1 MSSMVGGDGLH
12 KIVVLNP
19 KGGSGKTTLSTNLAS
34 VYALRKPPP
43 TLIDC
48 DPQGYCSRWLERRAS
63 KRPAIYGIE
72 AFRDRSP
79 PRDAATSTLIEQ
91 IPSDSRVAIFDLP
104 AAISFDELYLHTH
117 FADSIL
123 IPIVPSEIDVHSA
136 AQLISELL
144 LDVQLDR
151 REQKLAIVANRV
163 RTNTRSYQ
171 MLRRFLGS
179 LKIPV
184 ISALR
189 DSQNYVLAA
198 AEGIG
203 ICELPPYR
211 VRDDLHSWKAL
222 MSWLDQWQS
231 RRLDAEIAEEF
242 ERLTPSADDL
252 PSHQERAH

>member
-1 MSSMVGGDGLH
+1 MTSMMGGDSLH

-48 DPQGYCSRWLERRAS
+48 DPQGFCTRWLE
-63 KRPAIYGIE
+63 KRPADRPPIYGIE
-72 AFRDRSP
+72 AFERSINQSS
-79 PRDAATSTLIEQ
+79 AAACLER
-91 IPSDSRVAIFDLP
+91 IPSDSRVAIFDMP
-104 AAISFDELYLHTH
+104 AALSLDQLYTHTH

-123 IPIVPSEIDVHSA
+123 IPIMPSEIDVHGA
-136 AQLISELL
+136 ALLISELL

-151 REQKLAIVANRV
+151 RDGKLAIVANRV

-171 MLRRFLGS
+171 MLRRFLSS

-189 DSQNYVLAA
+189 DSQSYVQAA
-198 AEGIG
+198 AEGVG
-203 ICELPPYR
+203 VCEMAPHR
-211 VRDDLHSWKAL
+211 VRDDIVSWKAIL
-222 MSWLDQWQS
+222 SWLDQWRS
-231 RRLDAEIAEEF
+231 RQLDVEAAEEF
-242 ERLTPSADDL
+242 EQPTPAVGVAA
-252 PSHQERAH
+252 ERERVY